1 MRYFLFVG
9 VMVVAC
15 TEDRPAEHNFNGADV
30 TTAPPRVWIDA
41 DGGLPTVESSA
52 TSLEVTVSGNKTATH
67 YQYALFDDKAVTCE
81 NATYGDF
88 KHLSAKLTEISLGN
102 DSSKIICLRGKDADD
117 NVQTDPKRYSWEK
130 IAGPAVEAAKPQAE
144 LATEPLTDANEINSK
159 VRVNDVTTGY
169 QYALVFEEDYTCDG
183 SNVSYSTVAEID
195 ARLQVNLGND
205 GHKTLCLRGVDEDGG
220 VQAEATRYSWEK
232 TQSASD
238 NDGDPPAASGPR
250 IGLSG
255 VAIVFKSGDGRAF
268 GIVVKNVGGG
278 TLKWKASSDH
288 AAPWL
293 QARAE
298 SNGSYAAVAK
308 SAELAGGE
316 LAAGGRAV
324 VHFRLTKGSG
334 TDYGE
339 PHKREQEIM
348 FVDKDSGYAIKVKI
362 SLDIPK
368 LDTQTARVVLN
379 RRSSP
384 VKAYTKNL
392 NKSPGRIDMFIE
404 VVPVFASKLS
414 RAEKKAKHA
423 KLTSMVTYVRGFETE
438 DQQNI
443 GERYVKFTVKPEGIT
458 GCETYRQA
466 FLVYSNGDSKGASDC
481 TITRW
486 ANYVGGTGGAKWHT
500 TRCKR
505 IDVTLHAWQHA
516 DLNDDGK
523 VSILDLTFAAVQ
535 MGSAASPGTDIY
547 RRADIDGNG
556 TVEAADLEE
565 ISACFGYPES

>member
-15 TEDRPAEHNFNGADV
+15 AEDRPAKRNFNGADV
-30 TTAPPRVWIDA
+30 TTASPRVWIDA

-52 TSLEVTVSGNKTATH
+52 TSLEVTVSGNETATH

-88 KHLSAKLTEISLGN
+88 KRLITKLTEISLGN
-102 DSSKIICLRGKDADD
+102 DGSKIICLRGKDADD

-130 IAGPAVEAAKPQAE
+130 IAGPAVEAAKPQAD
-144 LATEPLTDANEINSK
+144 LATAPLTDANKIDSD
-159 VRVNDVTTGY
+159 VDGSPVTTGY
-169 QYALVFEEDYTCDG
+169 QYALVFEENYNCDG
-183 SNVSYSTVAEID
+183 SDVSYSNVADI
-195 ARLQVNLGND
+195 RVPLQMVLGND

-220 VQAEATRYSWEK
+220 VQAKATRYSWEK
-232 TQSASD
+232 TQSAS
-238 NDGDPPAASGPR
+238 NNNGDPPAASGPR
-250 IGLSG
+250 IGLSHA
-255 VAIVFKSGDGRAF
+255 AIIFKSGDGRAL
-268 GIVVKNVGGG
+268 GIAVKNVGGG
-278 TLKWKASSDH
+278 ALKWKASSDH

-298 SNGSYAAVAK
+298 SDGSYAAVAK

-324 VHFRLTKGSG
+324 VHFRLTKGRG

-348 FVDKDSGYAIKVKI
+348 FVNKDSGYAIKVTI

-368 LDTQTARVVLN
+368 LDTQTARVALN

-384 VKAYTKNL
+384 VKAYAKNL
-392 NKSPGRIDMFIE
+392 NKSPGRGDMFIE
-404 VVPVFASKLS
+404 VVPAFVSNLS
-414 RAEKKAKHA
+414 LAEKKAKHA
-423 KLTSMVTYVRGFETE
+423 KLTSMVTYVRGYETI
-438 DQQNI
+438 DQQHM
-443 GERYVKFTVKPEGIT
+443 GERYVEFTVKPEGIT
-458 GCETYRQA
+458 DCETYKQT
-466 FLVYSNGDSKGASDC
+466 FLVYSNGDSRGVNNCAIKAQLH
-481 TITRW
+481 
-486 ANYVGGTGGAKWHT
+486 YVGGTGGAKWHT

-523 VSILDLTFAAVQ
+523 VSILDITLAAAQ
-535 MGSAASPGTDIY
+535 MGSAASPGTDTY

-556 TVEAADLEE
+556 TVEVADLEA